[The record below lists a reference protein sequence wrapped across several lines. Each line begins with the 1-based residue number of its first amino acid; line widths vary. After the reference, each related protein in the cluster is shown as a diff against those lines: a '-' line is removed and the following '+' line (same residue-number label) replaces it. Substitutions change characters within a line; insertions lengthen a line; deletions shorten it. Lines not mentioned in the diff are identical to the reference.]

1 MILVLLIVIP
11 CCLVGLLVYAAMSK
25 WELSSGMSVGSP
37 YRGGTP
43 RPHMPHLTLRETVI
57 DWPVPQFQ
65 RLHPGLLIAISSVA
79 ALWIVAWIV
88 LFFVGLSMLHA

>member
-1 MILVLLIVIP
+1 MILVLVIVIP
-11 CCLVGLLVYAAMSK
+11 CCLVGLLVYAAMSR
-25 WELSSGMSVGSP
+25 WELTSEPSP
-37 YRGGTP
+37 YRASGARNLP
-43 RPHMPHLTLRETVI
+43 RLTLRETVL

-65 RLHPGLLIAISSVA
+65 RLQPSLLIGISVVL